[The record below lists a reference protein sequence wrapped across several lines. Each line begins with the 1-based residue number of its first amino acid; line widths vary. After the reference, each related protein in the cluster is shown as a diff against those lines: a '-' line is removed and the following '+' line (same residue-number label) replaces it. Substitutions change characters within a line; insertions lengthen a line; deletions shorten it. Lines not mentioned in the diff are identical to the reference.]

1 MGSNSRTV
9 LARSLSCIL
18 PCMYTKE
25 NHKGTGMCSSGI
37 ELTWQVQRAEI
48 YEKMLITRPS
58 SQAIMCHLWAR
69 PIGHQEL
76 AATIKG
82 MEGSEKTLKQP
93 GTRKSVIKMWKR
105 IKNRPI
111 YDFSIT
117 TKRETRKTYLIKLA
131 RHRNNKS
138 HISFLF
144 ECY

>member
-1 MGSNSRTV
+1 MRTNSCTV
-9 LARSLSCIL
+9 LAWSFSCIL

-25 NHKGTGMCSSGI
+25 NHRGTGMCSSGI

-69 PIGHQEL
+69 PTGHQEL
-76 AATIKG
+76 AGTIKG

-93 GTRKSVIKMWKR
+93 GTRKPMIKMWKR

-117 TKRETRKTYLIKLA
+117 TKRETRKTYLIKLT

-144 ECY
+144 KCC